1 MVGVV
6 RVLSR
11 FMNTVEMKKNV
22 YFVAQV
28 VMEEAAVTVL
38 MINTNM
44 VMGVNAYIV
53 AQVQQVVVQTV
64 HTVGAKNKTISIL
77 TCGESIPFLVE
88 IFTSSPVS
96 TSQTTLHNL
105 PPPLNNSP
113 DDGIYWVHLNQLNHI
128 IPAK

>member
-77 TCGESIPFLVE
+77 TCGESIPF
-88 IFTSSPVS
+88 
-96 TSQTTLHNL
+96 
-105 PPPLNNSP
+105 
-113 DDGIYWVHLNQLNHI
+113 
-128 IPAK
+128 

>member
-53 AQVQQVVVQTV
+53 DQAQQVVVQKV
-64 HTVGAKNKTISIL
+64 HTV
-77 TCGESIPFLVE
+77 
-88 IFTSSPVS
+88 S
-96 TSQTTLHNL
+96 TK
-105 PPPLNNSP
+105 
-113 DDGIYWVHLNQLNHI
+113 DKKVF
-128 IPAK
+128 

>member
-28 VMEEAAVTVL
+28 VMVDVVGVL
-38 MINTNM
+38 MVITNM

-64 HTVGAKNKTISIL
+64 HRESHTVSTKNKTISIL
-77 TCGESIPFLVE
+77 TSGESIPFLVE
-88 IFTSSPVS
+88 IFT
-96 TSQTTLHNL
+96 
-105 PPPLNNSP
+105 
-113 DDGIYWVHLNQLNHI
+113 
-128 IPAK
+128 